1 MTMTHKTIQARGYC
15 TAAGYDR
22 VREILAMSATL
33 YNAAL
38 QERTDAWKMNRRQIS
53 MYDQMQQLTLVR
65 QDDPDWAALDTVLAR
80 GALVRIDRA
89 FRSFFRRVR
98 NGGKPGFPRFKSRY
112 RYSTLELSE
121 VRPGMIKTSPSG
133 KTFLKIKG
141 LPNIRIKP
149 SRELPAEGL
158 KAVRITLR
166 NRCLTVNLTYQ
177 VEIAQLA
184 PSNKA
189 VGIDFGVNQ
198 RLTASDGTIIPGI
211 QRDRRQVT
219 HLQRAVARAK
229 KSSNSRR
236 KKISRLANAH
246 RKARIRNR
254 NLCHRLTTEIVR
266 NYGHIAVEAL
276 RIPNM
281 VRSASGTLEEPGTNV
296 AAKSGLNRSISDQTW
311 GLIRQQLRYKAEWAG
326 RAYVE
331 VDPRNTSRTC
341 SRCDTLAPDQQEY
354 RLFRCPCC
362 GLEADRDINAATNIL
377 NRSEGT
383 PLRTHNPHGCAQ
395 EDSLTERPL
404 AGSSSI

>member
-1 MTMTHKTIQARGYC
+1 MTMTHKTLQARGYC

-38 QERTDAWKMNRRQIS
+38 QERRDAWKMTRRQIS

-89 FRSFFRRVR
+89 FRAFFRRVR

-121 VRPGMIKTSPSG
+121 VRPSMIKTSPSG
-133 KTFLKIKG
+133 KTFLKIRG

-219 HLQRAVARAK
+219 RLQRGR
-229 KSSNSRR
+229 
-236 KKISRLANAH
+236 
-246 RKARIRNR
+246 
-254 NLCHRLTTEIVR
+254 CQGQEEQQQPQEEDLTTGQR
-266 NYGHIAVEAL
+266 PPQGPYPQPQPLPQADH
-276 RIPNM
+276 RD
-281 VRSASGTLEEPGTNV
+281 RLE
-296 AAKSGLNRSISDQTW
+296 
-311 GLIRQQLRYKAEWAG
+311 
-326 RAYVE
+326 
-331 VDPRNTSRTC
+331 
-341 SRCDTLAPDQQEY
+341 
-354 RLFRCPCC
+354 
-362 GLEADRDINAATNIL
+362 
-377 NRSEGT
+377 
-383 PLRTHNPHGCAQ
+383 LRTYRRGSPPDSKHGQVCQ
-395 EDSLTERPL
+395 RHPGRTGDKCGRQERPQPEHQRPDL
-404 AGSSSI
+404 GTDTSTTALQGRMGRQGVR